1 MTKTFTGKKSLK
13 LFSSDLFSICRKKH
27 EINYNFL
34 FLIRRQENQ
43 RLERILVVLINF
55 FKREH

>member
-13 LFSSDLFSICRKKH
+13 LFSSDLFNICRKKH

-55 FKREH
+55 FKRQH

>member
-1 MTKTFTGKKSLK
+1 MTKTFTEKKNVEII
-13 LFSSDLFSICRKKH
+13 FICRKKH